1 MKIYSKFQDYY
12 DSALGSFWESDVIV
26 NRKQSTVQI
35 PYKDMESLGDFR
47 GEWNYIEKG
56 PFGTTY
62 GGKPISIIGFCG
74 HWYFFK
80 HNKLLDSIDIDKSTI
95 EYKTFVEIKN
105 NNENK
110 GLFGQVTKNY
120 INPDNLS
127 SWSNLFEKYSP
138 VLFIKEYNPPARYY
152 NTNTNM
158 NMSIEIWP
166 ELKQYKFHLVKDPY
180 TALWEIEHWLDSHAR
195 PDDAVVPVGD
205 DITRLQAYGFDKKT
219 SFRKPKEN

>member
-56 PFGTTY
+56 PSGTTY
-62 GGKPISIIGFCG
+62 GGKPISMIGFCG

-127 SWSNLFEKYSP
+127 SWSNLFEKYGP

-166 ELKQYKFHLVKDPY
+166 ELKPYKFHLVKDPY